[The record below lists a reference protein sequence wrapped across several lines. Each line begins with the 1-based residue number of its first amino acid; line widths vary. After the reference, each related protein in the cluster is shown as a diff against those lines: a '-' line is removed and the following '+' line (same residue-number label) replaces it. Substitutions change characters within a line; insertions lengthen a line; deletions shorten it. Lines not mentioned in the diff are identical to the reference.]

1 MRPLAT
7 GPIGAGTQGVRG
19 PDSRGGPCGS
29 GRSGVQSD
37 ERQPT
42 GSMGSPS
49 SVTWITRKPQRS
61 LLPRRSSCRY
71 TGAAQRRA
79 RPTWSQDMRLR
90 SHGFI
95 LSLAATLMAT
105 ASWAGPPATGGTDT
119 IGAYNPPSE
128 RFFLRNSN
136 NAGAPDAGNFKFNV
150 TAGAGDEV
158 PLTCDWNGDGTDT
171 VGAYNPASE
180 RFFLRNSNS
189 AGAPDAGNF
198 KFNVTLAPSDEVPV
212 TGDWDGDGTCTIG
225 AYNPASERFFL
236 RNSNSA
242 GAPDAGNFKFNVT
255 LAASD
260 EVPVTGDWNNDG
272 TDTVGAYN

>member
-1 MRPLAT
+1 
-7 GPIGAGTQGVRG
+7 
-19 PDSRGGPCGS
+19 
-29 GRSGVQSD
+29 
-37 ERQPT
+37 
-42 GSMGSPS
+42 
-49 SVTWITRKPQRS
+49 
-61 LLPRRSSCRY
+61 
-71 TGAAQRRA
+71 
-79 RPTWSQDMRLR
+79 MRLR
-90 SHGFI
+90 SHGFF

-119 IGAYNPPSE
+119 IGAYNPASE

-136 NAGAPDAGNFKFNV
+136 N
-150 TAGAGDEV
+150 
-158 PLTCDWNGDGTDT
+158 
-171 VGAYNPASE
+171 
-180 RFFLRNSNS
+180 

-272 TDTVGAYN
+272 TDTVGAYNPASERFFLRNSNNAGAPDAGNFKFNVTLAPSDEVPVTGDWDNL